1 MNGFH
6 EEAEGVNHNL
16 ENSTV
21 SFEKEK
27 QPDGTTIITQTTT
40 VKKTNVISE
49 EIKVK
54 ESELKDD
61 STKKTLVNGREEINI
76 SDIPENHSDDIV
88 SPTKSL
94 NSLGSPPSENDSFDN
109 TSETKSPQKV
119 KKQKS
124 FKKAL
129 MKKLHKK
136 EDREK
141 K

>member
-6 EEAEGVNHNL
+6 EEAEEVNHNV

-21 SFEKEK
+21 IFEKEK
-27 QPDGTTIITQTTT
+27 QPDGTTITTQTTT

-54 ESELKDD
+54 ESELKKDL
-61 STKKTLVNGREEINI
+61 TKETLVNGHEEINI
-76 SDIPENHSDDIV
+76 SDKPENHSDDII

-94 NSLGSPPSENDSFDN
+94 NSLGSPPSENDSLDN

-136 EDREK
+136 EDKEK